1 MKPNIAESLKLLRR
15 RKGLTQEDLA
25 RLLGVSRI
33 TVARWESGQ
42 RFPTTEQL
50 MKLSKVLEVSPE
62 ELLRVDPSTLTL
74 KDFAEWLIKEVYIEE
89 YLGEPNKKDL
99 EKLLPLVTKKLDALK
114 EELKWVVTVDILLKT
129 SEEED
134 F

>member
-1 MKPNIAESLKLLRR
+1 MEPNIAESLKLLRR
-15 RKGLTQEDLA
+15 RRGLTQEDLA

-114 EELKWVVTVDILLKT
+114 EELKWVVAVDILLKT

>member
-1 MKPNIAESLKLLRR
+1 MKPNIAETLKLLRR

-33 TVARWESGQ
+33 TVARWETGQ

-50 MKLSKVLEVSPE
+50 MRLSKVLGVSPE
-62 ELLRVDPSTLTL
+62 ELLKTDKTSLSL
-74 KDFAEWLIKEVYIEE
+74 KDFAEWLIKEVYKEE
-89 YLGEPNKKDL
+89 GLVSPDEEALK
-99 EKLLPLVTKKLDALK
+99 KLLPLVTKKLEVLK
-114 EELKWVVTVDILLKT
+114 EELKWFIAVELIDRL
-129 SEEED
+129 SDED

>member
-1 MKPNIAESLKLLRR
+1 MKPNIAESLKILRR

-33 TVARWESGQ
+33 TIARWETGQ

-50 MKLSKVLEVSPE
+50 IKLSEILGVSPE
-62 ELLRVDPSTLTL
+62 ELLKIDETALSL
-74 KDFAEWLIKEVYIEE
+74 KDFAEWLIKEVYKEE
-89 YLGEPNKKDL
+89 GLVAPDKEAL
-99 EKLLPLVTKKLDALK
+99 EKLSPLVVKKLEALK
-114 EELKWVVTVDILLKT
+114 EELRWFISLEIIERLN
-129 SEEED
+129 SED